1 MSLRPLVRTAVL
13 TAVAAG
19 AVLLPSAAA
28 LADGTPTPV
37 PADPATSAAPAEQA
51 ATPVPSQAAR
61 PERPTAAPAPL
72 PADRMPRGG
81 VDAGERPAQDA
92 AGSALYGSA
101 AGAVLLAGAGLL
113 VVRRRTA
120 AQRNG

>member
-1 MSLRPLVRTAVL
+1 MSRPIVRTAVL
-13 TAVAAG
+13 TALAAG

-37 PADPATSAAPAEQA
+37 PAEPATASAAPAERT
-51 ATPVPSQAAR
+51 ATPEPRQAAR
-61 PERPTAAPAPL
+61 TGRPTPAPEPM
-72 PADRMPRGG
+72 PASRMPRGG

-92 AGSALYGSA
+92 AGTALYGTA
-101 AGAVLLAGAGLL
+101 AGAVLLAGAGVL

>member
-1 MSLRPLVRTAVL
+1 MSLRPIVRTTVL
-13 TAVAAG
+13 TAVVAG

-37 PADPATSAAPAEQA
+37 PAEPAPASAAPAERT
-51 ATPVPSQAAR
+51 ATPEPSRASR
-61 PERPTAAPAPL
+61 PARPTAAPAPAGRL
-72 PADRMPRGG
+72 PRGG

-92 AGSALYGSA
+92 AGTALYGTA
-101 AGAVLLAGAGLL
+101 AGTVLLAGAGVL